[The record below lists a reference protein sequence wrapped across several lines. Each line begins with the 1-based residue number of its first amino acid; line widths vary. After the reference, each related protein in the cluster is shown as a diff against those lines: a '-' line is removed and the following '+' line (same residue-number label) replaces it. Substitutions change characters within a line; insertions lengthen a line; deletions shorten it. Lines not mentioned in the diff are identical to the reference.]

1 MRVGTLV
8 GLILLV
14 AGLVFLI
21 FDQVS
26 VSRER
31 EVARVGPLEVTTKE
45 RETFTVPTVL
55 SGVAIAAGLALIIA
69 VRRAK

>member
-8 GLILLV
+8 GLILIV
-14 AGLVFLI
+14 AGVVFLV
-21 FDQVS
+21 FDQVGI
-26 VSRER
+26 SRER
-31 EVARVGPLEVTTKE
+31 EVARVGPLEVTTTE

>member
-8 GLILLV
+8 GLILVV
-14 AGLVFLI
+14 AGLVFLV
-21 FDQVS
+21 FDQIGI
-26 VSRER
+26 SRER
-31 EVARVGPLEVTTKE
+31 EVARVGPLEVTTTE

>member
-8 GLILLV
+8 GLLLIVGGLVLLV
-14 AGLVFLI
+14 

-26 VSRER
+26 ISRER
-31 EVARVGPLEVTTKE
+31 QVARVGPLEVTTKE
-45 RETFTVPTVL
+45 RETFTVPTLV
-55 SGVAIAAGLALIIA
+55 SGIMVAAGIALVIA

>member
-8 GLILLV
+8 GLILVV
-14 AGLVFLI
+14 AGLVFLV
-21 FDQVS
+21 FDQIGI
-26 VSRER
+26 SRER
-31 EVARVGPLEVTTKE
+31 EVGRVGPLEVTTTE

-55 SGVAIAAGLALIIA
+55 SAVAIAAGLALIIA

>member
-8 GLILLV
+8 GLLLIVGGLVLLV
-14 AGLVFLI
+14 

-45 RETFTVPTVL
+45 RETFTVPTLL
-55 SGVAIAAGLALIIA
+55 SGVMVAAGIALVIA

>member
-8 GLILLV
+8 GLLLIVGGLVLLV
-14 AGLVFLI
+14 

-26 VSRER
+26 ISRER

-45 RETFTVPTVL
+45 RETFTVPTLV
-55 SGVAIAAGLALIIA
+55 SGVMVAAGIALVIA

>member
-8 GLILLV
+8 GLLLIVGGLVLLV
-14 AGLVFLI
+14 

-26 VSRER
+26 ISRER

-45 RETFTVPTVL
+45 RETFTVPTIV
-55 SGVAIAAGLALIIA
+55 SGVMVAAGVALVIA

>member
-8 GLILLV
+8 GLILIV
-14 AGLVFLI
+14 VGMVFLV

-31 EVARVGPLEVTTKE
+31 EVARVGPLEVTTKD
-45 RETFTVPTVL
+45 RDTFTVPTVL
-55 SGVAIAAGLALIIA
+55 SGLAIAAGLALVIA

>member
-8 GLILLV
+8 GLILIV
-14 AGLVFLI
+14 AGVVFLV
-21 FDQVS
+21 FDQVGI
-26 VSRER
+26 SRER
-31 EVARVGPLEVTTKE
+31 EVARVGPLEVTTTE
-45 RETFTVPTVL
+45 RESLTVPTVL

>member
-8 GLILLV
+8 GLLLIVGGLVLLV
-14 AGLVFLI
+14 

-45 RETFTVPTVL
+45 RETFTVPTLV
-55 SGVAIAAGLALIIA
+55 SGVMVAAGIALVIA

>member
-8 GLILLV
+8 GLILVV
-14 AGLVFLI
+14 AGLVFLV
-21 FDQVS
+21 FDQVGI
-26 VSRER
+26 SRER
-31 EVARVGPLEVTTKE
+31 EVARIGALEVTTRE

>member
-8 GLILLV
+8 GLILVV
-14 AGLVFLI
+14 AGLVFLV
-21 FDQVS
+21 FDQIGI
-26 VSRER
+26 SRER
-31 EVARVGPLEVTTKE
+31 ELARVGPLGVTTRE

-55 SGVAIAAGLALIIA
+55 SGVAIAAGIALIIA

>member
-8 GLILLV
+8 GLILV
-14 AGLVFLI
+14 VTGLVFLV
-21 FDQVS
+21 FDQIGI
-26 VSRER
+26 SRER
-31 EVARVGPLEVTTKE
+31 ELARVGPLEVTTTE

-55 SGVAIAAGLALIIA
+55 SGVAIAAGLALIVA

>member
-8 GLILLV
+8 GLILIV
-14 AGLVFLI
+14 AGVVTLV

-26 VSRER
+26 LSRER
-31 EVARVGPLEVTTKE
+31 EVARVGPLEVTTRE
-45 RETFTVPTVL
+45 RETFTVPTIV
-55 SGVAIAAGLALIIA
+55 SGVLVAAGIALVIA

>member
-8 GLILLV
+8 GLVLIV
-14 AGLVFLI
+14 AGLVFLV

-26 VSRER
+26 ISRER
-31 EVARVGPLEVTTKE
+31 EVARIGPVELTTKD

-55 SGVAIAAGLALIIA
+55 SGVAIAAGLALVSA

>member
-8 GLILLV
+8 GLILVV
-14 AGLVFLI
+14 AGLVFLAL
-21 FDQVS
+21 DQIGI
-26 VSRER
+26 SRER
-31 EVARVGPLEVTTKE
+31 EVARVGPLEVTSTE

-55 SGVAIAAGLALIIA
+55 SGVAIAAGVALIIA

>member
-8 GLILLV
+8 GLILV
-14 AGLVFLI
+14 IAGLVFLV
-21 FDQVS
+21 FDQIGI
-26 VSRER
+26 SRER
-31 EVARVGPLEVTTKE
+31 ELARVGPLEVTTRE

-55 SGVAIAAGLALIIA
+55 SGVAIAAGIALIIA

>member
-8 GLILLV
+8 GLLLIVGGLVLLV
-14 AGLVFLI
+14 

-45 RETFTVPTVL
+45 RETFTVPTVA
-55 SGVAIAAGLALIIA
+55 SGLMVAAGIALVIA

>member
-8 GLILLV
+8 GLVLIV
-14 AGLVFLI
+14 AGLVFLV

-26 VSRER
+26 ISRER
-31 EVARVGPLEVTTKE
+31 EVARIGPVELTTKD

-55 SGVAIAAGLALIIA
+55 SGVAIAAGLALVIA